1 MYIVV
6 LKKIVL
12 EFQIFNLVMS
22 YLKFFLIV
30 KMTLILPHILAL

>member
-1 MYIVV
+1 MNIVV
-6 LKKIVL
+6 LRKIVL
-12 EFQIFNLVMS
+12 ELKIFNLVMS

>member
-12 EFQIFNLVMS
+12 ELKIFNLVMS
-22 YLKFFLIV
+22 YLKFFFIV